1 MPPPVSLDGDTVY
14 VGTSPAAYAVDW
26 RSGEVTQTNL
36 VEPGRMPE
44 VVAGRKTTYGNDQV
58 SIIDVATGE
67 TLLTAPVDGYG
78 YFELSPDGRYAEL
91 TLESDDAPSSFEVYD
106 VATGSHVTLQGAA
119 YEYGWTP
126 GGGLFRV
133 SEDKVT
139 TCSTSTGE
147 CTSLEHDIDMPPPT
161 PTEDVCDE
169 SPEGKFCYQTGG
181 ETWEST
187 LRLGNRVFES

>member
-1 MPPPVSLDGDTVY
+1 
-14 VGTSPAAYAVDW
+14 
-26 RSGEVTQTNL
+26 
-36 VEPGRMPE
+36 MPE

-119 YEYGWTP
+119 VPVRLDSGEAA
-126 GGGLFRV
+126 
-133 SEDKVT
+133 
-139 TCSTSTGE
+139 CSG
-147 CTSLEHDIDMPPPT
+147 
-161 PTEDVCDE
+161 
-169 SPEGKFCYQTGG
+169 
-181 ETWEST
+181 
-187 LRLGNRVFES
+187 